1 MRRQAPDGVLVS
13 NLPGSAYREGAQMTD
28 EQPAKNQT
36 RPDKATRST
45 PKDETA
51 DVSKTD
57 LAAVVDALTATNEKN
72 FDF

>member
-1 MRRQAPDGVLVS
+1 
-13 NLPGSAYREGAQMTD
+13 MTD
-28 EQPAKNQT
+28 E
-36 RPDKATRST
+36 RPGKKKSPPEKASRST
-45 PKDETA
+45 PKEATP

>member
-1 MRRQAPDGVLVS
+1 VYWSV

-28 EQPAKNQT
+28 ERPGKNQT
-36 RPDKATRST
+36 PPDKATRPT
-45 PKDETA
+45 PKEATP